1 MIISKS
7 EKKYLAQNFRFYQK
21 GREKMTISERV
32 KNINPSQTLVITAQ
46 ALKMKR
52 EGKKVISFAA
62 GEPDF
67 DTPENIREKAI
78 SAIREGFSHYTASS
92 GIIELKEA
100 VIEKLKKDN
109 GVEYKPSEIIIST
122 GAKQCLF
129 NTILTI
135 CDPGDEVLLPTP
147 CWVSYTEQIRF
158 AGAVPVFIITHQ
170 EEDFKLSVAQV
181 EEKITPRTKLI
192 ILNSPNNPTGAVYD
206 PEELKKIAQLFTKYN
221 IYCICDEIYEKLIYD
236 NAKHLSIASLSD
248 KIKDK
253 IITINGVSKS
263 YAMTG
268 WRIGYAAGPEE
279 IIKGMS
285 KIQGHS
291 TSNPNS
297 IAQKASVEA
306 LNGKQDTI
314 EKMRKAFD
322 ERRKYMVKKLNN
334 IEGIFC
340 LSPTGAFY
348 AFPNVSKIL
357 GRGIECNG
365 KKVSNS
371 FDLSDFI
378 LKEAEVALI
387 PGSAFEAEG
396 YLRLSYAASIEDI
409 KEGLKRIEKILK
421 C

>member
-1 MIISKS
+1 
-7 EKKYLAQNFRFYQK
+7 
-21 GREKMTISERV
+21 MTISERV
-32 KNINPSQTLVITAQ
+32 KNINPSQTLAITAQ

-67 DTPENIREKAI
+67 DTPENIREEAI

-109 GVEYKPSEIIIST
+109 RVEYKPSEIIIST

-147 CWVSYTEQIRF
+147 CWVSYTEQIKF
-158 AGAVPVFIITHQ
+158 AGAVPIFINTYQ
-170 EEDFKLSVAQV
+170 EEDFKLSASQV
-181 EEKITPRTKLI
+181 EEKITSRTKLL
-192 ILNSPNNPTGAVYD
+192 ILNSPNNPTGAVYE
-206 PEELKKIAQLFTKYN
+206 PEELKRIAQLLTKYN

-236 NAKHLSIASLSD
+236 NAKHLSMASLSD
-248 KIKDK
+248 EIKER

-314 EKMRKAFD
+314 EEMRKAFD
-322 ERRKYMVKKLNN
+322 ERRKYMVKRLNS

-340 LSPTGAFY
+340 LNPAGAFY
-348 AFPNVSKIL
+348 AFPNVGKIL
-357 GRGIECNG
+357 ERSIEYNG
-365 KKVSNS
+365 KKINNS
-371 FDLSDFI
+371 FDLSNFI

-396 YLRLSYAASIEDI
+396 YLRLSYSTSLVDI
-409 KEGLKRIEKILK
+409 KEGLDRIEKILK
-421 C
+421 Y

>member
-1 MIISKS
+1 
-7 EKKYLAQNFRFYQK
+7 
-21 GREKMTISERV
+21 MTISERV
-32 KNINPSQTLVITAQ
+32 KNINPSQTLAITAQ

-67 DTPENIREKAI
+67 DTPENIREEAI

-109 GVEYKPSEIIIST
+109 RVEYKPSEIIIST

-147 CWVSYTEQIRF
+147 CWVSYTEQIKF
-158 AGAVPVFIITHQ
+158 AGAVPIFINTYQ
-170 EEDFKLSVAQV
+170 EEDFKLSASQV
-181 EEKITPRTKLI
+181 EEKITSRTKLL
-192 ILNSPNNPTGAVYD
+192 ILNSPNNPTGAVYEQ
-206 PEELKKIAQLFTKYN
+206 EELKKIAQLLTKYN

-236 NAKHLSIASLSD
+236 NAKHLSMASLSD
-248 KIKDK
+248 EIKER

-306 LNGKQDTI
+306 LNGKQDAI
-314 EKMRKAFD
+314 EEMRKAFD
-322 ERRKYMVKKLNN
+322 ERRKYMVKRLNE
-334 IEGIFC
+334 IEGISC
-340 LSPTGAFY
+340 LTPAGAFY

-357 GRGIECNG
+357 ERGIEYNG
-365 KKVSNS
+365 KKISNS
-371 FDLSDFI
+371 FDLSNFI

-396 YLRLSYAASIEDI
+396 YLRLSYAASLEDI
-409 KEGLKRIEKILK
+409 KEGSDRLEKILK
-421 C
+421 Y

>member
-1 MIISKS
+1 L
-7 EKKYLAQNFRFYQK
+7 Y
-21 GREKMTISERV
+21 
-32 KNINPSQTLVITAQ
+32 TL
-46 ALKMKR
+46 
-52 EGKKVISFAA
+52 
-62 GEPDF
+62 
-67 DTPENIREKAI
+67 
-78 SAIREGFSHYTASS
+78 
-92 GIIELKEA
+92 
-100 VIEKLKKDN
+100 
-109 GVEYKPSEIIIST
+109 
-122 GAKQCLF
+122 C
-129 NTILTI
+129 TILTI
-135 CDPGDEVLLPTP
+135 CEPCDEVLLPTP
-147 CWVSYTEQIRF
+147 CWVSYTEQIKF

-170 EEDFKLSVAQV
+170 EENFKLSAAQV

-192 ILNSPNNPTGAVYD
+192 ILNSPNNPTGAIYEQ
-206 PEELKKIAQLFTKYN
+206 EELKKIAQLLLKYN

-236 NAKHLSIASLSD
+236 NAKHLSMASLSD
-248 KIKDK
+248 EIKGK

-314 EKMRKAFD
+314 EEMRKAFD
-322 ERRKYMVKKLNN
+322 ERRKYMVRRLNE
-334 IEGIFC
+334 IEGISC
-340 LSPTGAFY
+340 LRPAGAFY

-357 GRGIECNG
+357 ERGIEYNG
-365 KKVSNS
+365 KKISNS
-371 FDLSDFI
+371 FNLSNFV

-396 YLRLSYAASIEDI
+396 YLRLSYATSLEDI
-409 KEGLKRIEKILK
+409 KEGLDRIEKILEY
-421 C
+421 

>member
-1 MIISKS
+1 
-7 EKKYLAQNFRFYQK
+7 
-21 GREKMTISERV
+21 MTISERV
-32 KNINPSQTLVITAQ
+32 KSINPSQTLAITAQ

-67 DTPENIREKAI
+67 STPKNIREEAI

-100 VIEKLKKDN
+100 IVEKLKKDN
-109 GVEYKPSEIIIST
+109 KVKYKTSEIIVST

-135 CDPGDEVLLPTP
+135 CEPFDEVLLPTP
-147 CWVSYTEQIRF
+147 CWVSYTEQIKF

-170 EEDFKLSVAQV
+170 EEDFKLSAAQV

-206 PEELKKIAQLFTKYN
+206 LEELKKIAQLLLKYN

-236 NAKHLSIASLSD
+236 GAKHLSMASLGD
-248 KIKDK
+248 EIKEK

-306 LNGKQDTI
+306 LNGKQNTI
-314 EKMRKAFD
+314 EEMRKAFD
-322 ERRKYMVKKLNN
+322 ERRKYMVKRLNN
-334 IEGIFC
+334 IEGISC
-340 LSPTGAFY
+340 LRPAGAFY
-348 AFPNVSKIL
+348 AFPNVNKIL
-357 GRGIECNG
+357 ERGIEYNG
-365 KKVSNS
+365 KKISNS
-371 FDLSDFI
+371 FNLSNFV

-396 YLRLSYAASIEDI
+396 YLRLSYAASLEDI
-409 KEGLKRIEKILK
+409 KEGLDRIEKILK
-421 C
+421 Y

>member
-1 MIISKS
+1 
-7 EKKYLAQNFRFYQK
+7 
-21 GREKMTISERV
+21 MTISERV
-32 KNINPSQTLVITAQ
+32 KNINPSQTLAITAQ
-46 ALKMKR
+46 ALEMKR

-67 DTPENIREKAI
+67 GTPENIREKAI
-78 SAIREGFSHYTASS
+78 SAIRGGFSHYTASS

-100 VIEKLKKDN
+100 VVEKLKKDN
-109 GVEYKPSEIIIST
+109 HVEYKTSEIIVSN

-129 NTILTI
+129 NAILTL
-135 CDPGDEVLLPTP
+135 CNPGDEVLLPTP
-147 CWVSYTEQIRF
+147 CWVSYTEQIKF
-158 AGAVPVFIITHQ
+158 VGAVPIFIKTYQ
-170 EEDFKLSVAQV
+170 EEDFKLSAAQV
-181 EEKITPRTKLI
+181 EEKITSRTKLLI
-192 ILNSPNNPTGAVYD
+192 INSPNNPTGVVYEQ
-206 PEELKKIAQLFTKYN
+206 EELKRIAQLLLKHN
-221 IYCICDEIYEKLIYD
+221 IYCICDEIYEKLVYD

-248 KIKDK
+248 EIKEK

-306 LNGKQDTI
+306 LSGKQDAI
-314 EKMRKAFD
+314 EEMRKAFD
-322 ERRKYMVKKLNN
+322 ERRKYMVKRLNN
-334 IEGIFC
+334 IEGISC
-340 LSPTGAFY
+340 LSPAGAFY

-357 GRGIECNG
+357 KRGIEYNG
-365 KKVSNS
+365 KKIYNS
-371 FDLSDFI
+371 FDLSNFI

-396 YLRLSYAASIEDI
+396 YLRLSYAASLEDI
-409 KEGLKRIEKILK
+409 KEGLDRIENILQF
-421 C
+421 

>member
-1 MIISKS
+1 
-7 EKKYLAQNFRFYQK
+7 
-21 GREKMTISERV
+21 MTISERV
-32 KNINPSQTLVITAQ
+32 KNINPSQTLAITAQ

-109 GVEYKPSEIIIST
+109 RVEYKPSEIIIST

-147 CWVSYTEQIRF
+147 CWVSYTEQIKF
-158 AGAVPVFIITHQ
+158 AGAVPIFINTYQ
-170 EEDFKLSVAQV
+170 EEDFKLSASQV
-181 EEKITPRTKLI
+181 EEKITSRTKLL
-192 ILNSPNNPTGAVYD
+192 ILNSPNNPTGSVYE
-206 PEELKKIAQLFTKYN
+206 PEELKKIAQLLLKYN

-236 NAKHLSIASLSD
+236 NVKHLSTASLSD
-248 KIKDK
+248 EIKER

-314 EKMRKAFD
+314 EEMRKAFD
-322 ERRKYMVKKLNN
+322 ERRKYMVKRLNG
-334 IEGIFC
+334 IEGISC
-340 LSPTGAFY
+340 LIPAGAFY
-348 AFPNVSKIL
+348 AFPNVGKIL
-357 GRGIECNG
+357 ERGIECNG
-365 KKVSNS
+365 KKINNS
-371 FDLSDFI
+371 FDLSNFI
-378 LKEAEVALI
+378 LKKAEVALI
-387 PGSAFEAEG
+387 PGRAFEAEG
-396 YLRLSYAASIEDI
+396 YLRLSYAASLEDI
-409 KEGLKRIEKILK
+409 KEGSDRIEKILRF
-421 C
+421 

>member
-1 MIISKS
+1 
-7 EKKYLAQNFRFYQK
+7 
-21 GREKMTISERV
+21 MTISERV
-32 KNINPSQTLVITAQ
+32 KNINPSQTLAITAQ

-67 DTPENIREKAI
+67 GTPKNIKEEAI

-100 VIEKLKKDN
+100 ILEKLKKDN
-109 GVEYKPSEIIIST
+109 EIEYKTSEIIVST

-135 CDPGDEVLLPTP
+135 CNPGDEVLLPTP
-147 CWVSYTEQIRF
+147 CWVSYTEQIKF
-158 AGAVPVFIITHQ
+158 AGAVPIFINTYQ
-170 EEDFKLSVAQV
+170 EEDFKLSASQV
-181 EEKITPRTKLI
+181 EEKITSRTKLL
-192 ILNSPNNPTGAVYD
+192 ILNSPNNPTGAVYE
-206 PEELKKIAQLFTKYN
+206 PEELKRIAQLLTKYN

-236 NAKHLSIASLSD
+236 NAKHLSMASLSD
-248 KIKDK
+248 EIKER

-314 EKMRKAFD
+314 EEMRKAFD
-322 ERRKYMVKKLNN
+322 ERRKYMVKRLNC
-334 IEGIFC
+334 IEGISC
-340 LSPTGAFY
+340 LIPAGAFY
-348 AFPNVSKIL
+348 AFPNVGKIL
-357 GRGIECNG
+357 ERGIEYNG
-365 KKVSNS
+365 KKIDNS
-371 FDLSDFI
+371 FDLSNFI

-396 YLRLSYAASIEDI
+396 YLRLSYAASLEDI
-409 KEGLKRIEKILK
+409 KEGLNRIEKILRF
-421 C
+421 

>member
-1 MIISKS
+1 
-7 EKKYLAQNFRFYQK
+7 
-21 GREKMTISERV
+21 MTISERV
-32 KNINPSQTLVITAQ
+32 KNINPSQTLAITAQ

-67 DTPENIREKAI
+67 DTPENIREEAI
-78 SAIREGFSHYTASS
+78 FAIREGFSHYTASS

-109 GVEYKPSEIIIST
+109 RVEYKPSEIIIST

-147 CWVSYTEQIRF
+147 CWVSYTEQIKF
-158 AGAVPVFIITHQ
+158 AGAVPIFINTYQ
-170 EEDFKLSVAQV
+170 EEDFKLSASQV
-181 EEKITPRTKLI
+181 EEKITSRTKLL
-192 ILNSPNNPTGAVYD
+192 ILNSPNNPTGAVYE
-206 PEELKKIAQLFTKYN
+206 PEELKRIAQLLTKYN

-236 NAKHLSIASLSD
+236 NAKHLSMASLSD
-248 KIKDK
+248 EIKER

-314 EKMRKAFD
+314 EEMRKAFD
-322 ERRKYMVKKLNN
+322 ERRKYMVKRLNS

-340 LSPTGAFY
+340 LNPAGAFY
-348 AFPNVSKIL
+348 AFPDVGKIL
-357 GRGIECNG
+357 ERSIEYNG
-365 KKVSNS
+365 KKINNS
-371 FDLSDFI
+371 FDLSNFI
-378 LKEAEVALI
+378 LKEVEVALI

-396 YLRLSYAASIEDI
+396 YLRLSYSTSLVDI
-409 KEGLKRIEKILK
+409 KEGLDRIEKILK
-421 C
+421 Y

>member
-1 MIISKS
+1 MGISK
-7 EKKYLAQNFRFYQK
+7 
-21 GREKMTISERV
+21 RV
-32 KNINPSQTLVITAQ
+32 KNINPSQTLAITAQ
-46 ALKMKR
+46 ALEMKR
-52 EGKKVISFAA
+52 KGKKVISFAA

-67 DTPENIREKAI
+67 VTPGNIREKAI
-78 SAIREGFSHYTASS
+78 SAIGEGFTHYTTSS

-100 VIEKLKKDN
+100 IIEKLKKDN
-109 GVEYKPSEIIIST
+109 KIKYKTSEIIVST

-147 CWVSYTEQIRF
+147 CWVSYTEQIKF
-158 AGAVPVFIITHQ
+158 AGAVPIFINTCQ
-170 EEDFKLSVAQV
+170 EEGFKLSAAKV
-181 EEKITPRTKLI
+181 EEKITPRTKLL
-192 ILNSPNNPTGAVYD
+192 ILNSPHNPTGAVYEH
-206 PEELKKIAQLFTKYN
+206 EELKKIAQLLLKYN
-221 IYCICDEIYEKLIYD
+221 IYCISDEIYEKLVYD
-236 NAKHLSIASLSD
+236 NIKHLSIASLSE
-248 KIKDK
+248 KIKEK

-306 LNGKQDTI
+306 LNGQQDTI
-314 EKMRKAFD
+314 EEMKKAFD
-322 ERRKYMVKKLNN
+322 MRRKYMVKRLNN
-334 IEGIFC
+334 MKGIFC
-340 LSPTGAFY
+340 LAPAGAFY
-348 AFPNVSKIL
+348 AFPNVNKIL
-357 GRGIECNG
+357 ERGIDYKG
-365 KKVSNS
+365 KKIINS
-371 FDLSDFI
+371 FDISDFI

-396 YLRLSYAASIEDI
+396 YLRLSYATSMEDI
-409 KEGLKRIEKILK
+409 KEGLDRIESILRY
-421 C
+421 

>member
-1 MIISKS
+1 
-7 EKKYLAQNFRFYQK
+7 
-21 GREKMTISERV
+21 MTISERV
-32 KNINPSQTLVITAQ
+32 KNINPSQTLAITAQ

-67 DTPENIREKAI
+67 DTPENIKEEAV
-78 SAIREGFSHYTASS
+78 SAIREGFTHYTTSS

-109 GVEYKPSEIIIST
+109 RVEYKPSEIVISN

-129 NTILTI
+129 NAILTI
-135 CDPGDEVLLPTP
+135 CDPGDEILLPAP
-147 CWVSYTEQIRF
+147 CWVSYTEQIKF
-158 AGAVPVFIITHQ
+158 AGAVPIFVNTHQ
-170 EEDFKLSVAQV
+170 EEGFKLSAAQV
-181 EEKITPRTKLI
+181 EEKITPRTKLL
-192 ILNSPNNPTGAVYD
+192 ILNSPNNPTGAVYEV
-206 PEELKKIAQLFTKYN
+206 EELKKIAQLLLKYN
-221 IYCICDEIYEKLIYD
+221 IYCICDEIYEKLVYD
-236 NAKHLSIASLSD
+236 NTKHLSMASLSD
-248 KIKDK
+248 KIKEK

-314 EKMRKAFD
+314 EEMRKAFD
-322 ERRKYMVKKLNN
+322 ERRKYMVKRLNN
-334 IEGIFC
+334 IEGISC
-340 LSPTGAFY
+340 LSPAGAFY

-357 GRGIECNG
+357 ERGIEYNC
-365 KKVSNS
+365 KKIKNS
-371 FDLSDFI
+371 FDLSNFI

-396 YLRLSYAASIEDI
+396 YLRLSYATSMEDI
-409 KEGLKRIEKILK
+409 KEGLNRIEKILR
-421 C
+421 

>member
-1 MIISKS
+1 
-7 EKKYLAQNFRFYQK
+7 
-21 GREKMTISERV
+21 
-32 KNINPSQTLVITAQ
+32 
-46 ALKMKR
+46 MKR

-78 SAIREGFSHYTASS
+78 SAIREGFTHYTTSS

-100 VIEKLKKDN
+100 IVEKFKKDN
-109 GVEYKPSEIIIST
+109 EIEYKTSEIIVST

-135 CDPGDEVLLPTP
+135 CNPGDEVLLPTP
-147 CWVSYTEQIRF
+147 CWVSYTEQIKF
-158 AGAVPVFIITHQ
+158 AGAVPAFIITRQ
-170 EEDFKLSVAQV
+170 EEDFKLSAQV

-206 PEELKKIAQLFTKYN
+206 LEELKKIAQLLLKYN
-221 IYCICDEIYEKLIYD
+221 IYCIADEIYEKLVYD
-236 NAKHLSIASLSD
+236 NVKHFSIASLSEE
-248 KIKDK
+248 IKEK
-253 IITINGVSKS
+253 VITINGVSKS

-279 IIKGMS
+279 IINGIS

-306 LNGKQDTI
+306 LSGKQDTI
-314 EKMRKAFD
+314 EEMRKAFD
-322 ERRKYMVKKLNN
+322 ERRKYMVKRLNN
-334 IEGIFC
+334 IEGISC
-340 LSPTGAFY
+340 LTPAGAFY
-348 AFPNVSKIL
+348 AFSNVSKIL
-357 GRGIECNG
+357 EREIEYNG
-365 KKVSNS
+365 KKISNS
-371 FDLSDFI
+371 FDLSNFI
-378 LKEAEVALI
+378 LEEAEVALI

-396 YLRLSYAASIEDI
+396 YLRLSYATSLEDI
-409 KEGLKRIEKILK
+409 KEGVDRIEKILK
-421 C
+421 Y

>member
-1 MIISKS
+1 
-7 EKKYLAQNFRFYQK
+7 
-21 GREKMTISERV
+21 MTISERV
-32 KNINPSQTLVITAQ
+32 KNINPSQTLAITAQ

-67 DTPENIREKAI
+67 DTPGNIREEAI

-109 GVEYKPSEIIIST
+109 RVEYEPSEIIIST

-147 CWVSYTEQIRF
+147 CWVSYTEQIKF
-158 AGAVPVFIITHQ
+158 AGAVPIFINTYQ
-170 EEDFKLSVAQV
+170 EEDFKLSASQV
-181 EEKITPRTKLI
+181 EEKITSRTKLL

-206 PEELKKIAQLFTKYN
+206 PEELKKIAQLLTKYN

-236 NAKHLSIASLSD
+236 SAKHLSIASLSD
-248 KIKDK
+248 EIKEK

-314 EKMRKAFD
+314 EEMRKAFD
-322 ERRKYMVKKLNN
+322 ERRKYMVKRLNS

-340 LSPTGAFY
+340 LTPAGAFY
-348 AFPNVSKIL
+348 AFPNVGKIL
-357 GRGIECNG
+357 ERSIEYNGRKIN
-365 KKVSNS
+365 NS
-371 FDLSDFI
+371 FDLSNFI

-396 YLRLSYAASIEDI
+396 YLRLSYSTSLVDI
-409 KEGLKRIEKILK
+409 KEGLDRIEEILK
-421 C
+421 Y

>member
-1 MIISKS
+1 
-7 EKKYLAQNFRFYQK
+7 
-21 GREKMTISERV
+21 MTISERV
-32 KNINPSQTLVITAQ
+32 KNINPSQTLAITAQ

-67 DTPENIREKAI
+67 DTPENIREEAI

-109 GVEYKPSEIIIST
+109 RVEYKPSEIIIST

-147 CWVSYTEQIRF
+147 CWVSYTEQIKF
-158 AGAVPVFIITHQ
+158 AGAVPIFINTYQ
-170 EEDFKLSVAQV
+170 EEDFKLSASQV
-181 EEKITPRTKLI
+181 EEKITSRTKLL
-192 ILNSPNNPTGAVYD
+192 ILNSPNNPTGAVYE
-206 PEELKKIAQLFTKYN
+206 PEELKRIAQLLTKYN

-236 NAKHLSIASLSD
+236 NAKHLSMASLSD
-248 KIKDK
+248 EIKER

-314 EKMRKAFD
+314 EEMRKAFD
-322 ERRKYMVKKLNN
+322 ERRKYMVKRLNS

-340 LSPTGAFY
+340 LNPAGAFY
-348 AFPNVSKIL
+348 AFPDVGKIL
-357 GRGIECNG
+357 ERSIEYNG
-365 KKVSNS
+365 KKINNS
-371 FDLSDFI
+371 FDLSNFI

-396 YLRLSYAASIEDI
+396 YLRLSYSTSLVDI
-409 KEGLKRIEKILK
+409 KEGLDRIEKILK
-421 C
+421 Y